1 VLKTNTSSALRER
14 KVKSN
19 YLTVIPLN
27 KIAGMKISLQAT
39 QKEIITAQKMLLD

>member
-14 KVKSN
+14 KVNSN

-27 KIAGMKISLQAT
+27 KIAGMKISLQPAL
-39 QKEIITAQKMLLD
+39 KKIISAKKMLLD